1 MEQDLAVDG
10 AENDELCLQHFD
22 LPNEKANASDSD
34 GGERIWNDGTSGAVV
49 SRKAIGAA
57 AMIDFLFI
65 FATKRFLLFIII
77 IIYLVSLKK

>member
-34 GGERIWNDGTSGAVV
+34 GGERIWNDKTSGAVV

-65 FATKRFLLFIII
+65 FATKRLLLFLI
-77 IIYLVSLKK
+77 IIYLVSLMK